1 MMNTKNRREK
11 IQRGILAKGF
21 IDDFG
26 VYTPTE
32 NTENEK
38 KVNFDSTIYGCIY
51 GFSLLYIV
59 LTDLTHEICS
69 TKYMPIKPYEIST
82 IFISTGSFIIDKHH
96 APYPNNLPLG
106 D

>member
-26 VYTPTE
+26 VK
-32 NTENEK
+32 TENEK
-38 KVNFDSTIYGCIY
+38 KVHFDSTIYRYIY
-51 GFSLLYIV
+51 GFNLLNIV
-59 LTDLTHEICS
+59 LTDLTHEIYS
-69 TKYMPIKPYEIST
+69 EYIPLKPYEIST
-82 IFISTGSFIIDKHH
+82 IFISTGSFITDKHH